1 MKQSVHLKIM
11 LVMLN
16 LQALSIIMIV
26 PNPSLTVFPVRQMT
40 ETEIDGI
47 VFHFFL
53 TLPHLSCSGPCST
66 CACCMGLQLTG
77 NNCEMEC

>member
-26 PNPSLTVFPVRQMT
+26 PNPSLTVFPVRQRT

-47 VFHFFL
+47 VFHFF
-53 TLPHLSCSGPCST
+53 
-66 CACCMGLQLTG
+66 
-77 NNCEMEC
+77 

>member
-1 MKQSVHLKIM
+1 MKVKQSVHLKIM

-47 VFHFFL
+47 VFHFFFKFTTPL
-53 TLPHLSCSGPCST
+53 LQWSLFNL
-66 CACCMGLQLTG
+66 CMLHGFTIDR
-77 NNCEMEC
+77 

>member
-1 MKQSVHLKIM
+1 MKVKQSVHLKIM

-47 VFHFFL
+47 VFHFF
-53 TLPHLSCSGPCST
+53 
-66 CACCMGLQLTG
+66 
-77 NNCEMEC
+77 

>member
-47 VFHFFL
+47 VFHFFNFTTPFL
-53 TLPHLSCSGPCST
+53 QWSLFNL
-66 CACCMGLQLTG
+66 CMLHGFTIDR
-77 NNCEMEC
+77 